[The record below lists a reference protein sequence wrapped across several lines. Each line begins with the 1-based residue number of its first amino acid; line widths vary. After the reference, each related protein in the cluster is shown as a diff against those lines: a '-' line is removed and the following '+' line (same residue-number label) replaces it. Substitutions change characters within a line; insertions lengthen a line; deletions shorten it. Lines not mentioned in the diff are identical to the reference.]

1 MFIHKPVMISSR
13 KPLTGCIVRT
23 LTVWVGDSCFSTL
36 RAEMVASLLGFGARH
51 YLIFFSL
58 SASIENTD
66 FKASLCLELLLSQC
80 IPRDST
86 SEM

>member
-1 MFIHKPVMISSR
+1 
-13 KPLTGCIVRT
+13 
-23 LTVWVGDSCFSTL
+23 
-36 RAEMVASLLGFGARH
+36 MVASLLGFGARH